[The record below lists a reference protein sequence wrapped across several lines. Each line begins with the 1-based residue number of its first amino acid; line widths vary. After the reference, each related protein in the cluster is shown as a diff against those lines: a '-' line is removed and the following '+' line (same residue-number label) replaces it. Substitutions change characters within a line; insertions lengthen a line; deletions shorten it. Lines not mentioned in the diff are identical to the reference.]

1 MALPRTSN
9 GTVINREEIDEN
21 LLSISV
27 EVDRKLPRFSPGQ
40 FAHVSHE
47 EYKPDARWPSSR
59 AFSVA
64 NYTNGQ
70 KLDFLISRQGT
81 FTSYF
86 IDNVKIGS
94 RIAIRGPYG
103 SFEIDECAKDIV
115 LISGGSGISAF
126 SAFFEKLSFTN
137 TSYEF
142 DNMTLLFGAK
152 DVSLLSYKSLIDSL
166 QKQYNWFTAFYF
178 VESMETEILNIRA
191 GIPDLNLHSAFLS
204 QVKH

>member
-70 KLDFLISRQGT
+70 KLDFFNKSSRD
-81 FTSYF
+81 FLPSYF

-142 DNMTLLFGAK
+142 DNMTL
-152 DVSLLSYKSLIDSL
+152 VV
-166 QKQYNWFTAFYF
+166 WC
-178 VESMETEILNIRA
+178 
-191 GIPDLNLHSAFLS
+191 
-204 QVKH
+204 

>member
-9 GTVINREEIDEN
+9 GTVINREEIDEKFAIN
-21 LLSISV
+21 FLLKSTESYPDLV
-27 EVDRKLPRFSPGQ
+27 PGQ

-126 SAFFEKLSFTN
+126 SAFLSSYLHKYKL
-137 TSYEF
+137 
-142 DNMTLLFGAK
+142 
-152 DVSLLSYKSLIDSL
+152 
-166 QKQYNWFTAFYF
+166 
-178 VESMETEILNIRA
+178 
-191 GIPDLNLHSAFLS
+191 
-204 QVKH
+204 